1 MGYKP
6 QVKMQMQLVSL
17 GSINMRYIEFGE
29 KILLTDGVIGTF
41 IKKDEVVIDLSK
53 VQKIEDEVK
62 INGLYTVT
70 LNPDTI
76 MKNSVQGEITEH
88 DENGH
93 SKIEGE
99 NGKYA
104 WVGDYYKKIF
114 GTKARYYVQGP
125 ALPLLITDGRKK
137 PVGILLPVKIK
148 NDRLGDTWN
157 LD

>member
-1 MGYKP
+1 MAYKP
-6 QVKMQMQLVSL
+6 HVKMQMQLVSS
-17 GSINMRYIEFGE
+17 GSANMAYIEFSE
-29 KILLTDGVIGTF
+29 KILLLDGVRGTF

-53 VQKIEDEVK
+53 VQKIEDKVK
-62 INGLYTVT
+62 VNGLDTVT

-76 MKNSVQGEITEH
+76 LKNSVQGEITEH

-99 NGKYA
+99 KGKHA
-104 WVGDYYKKIF
+104 WVSDYYKKMF
-114 GTKARYYVQGP
+114 GPKARFFVQGP
-125 ALPLLITDGRKK
+125 ILPVLITDGRKK

-148 NDRLGDTWN
+148 NDRSEDTWN